1 MATPNLVIPPDQPWT
16 GVEQKK
22 SWLARNAVWLI
33 IVTVLLVVGVGVTC
47 IGGVIWSAMGAI
59 RDHPASVSARQRAG
73 ADPRVVAILGTPVEA
88 GYLVQ
93 AQFNASGGTTVM
105 TLTCPI
111 SGPKAEGTL
120 AFAAT
125 QNADSTWTFTR
136 LTVTISNGGL
146 VIDLLAPAVP
156 ATEEVAPVA
165 VPGTP

>member
-1 MATPNLVIPPDQPWT
+1 MAKENLVVPPDQPWT
-16 GVEQKK
+16 GAQPKK

-33 IVTVLLVVGVGVTC
+33 IVTILLLVCAGFTC

-59 RDHPASVSARQRAG
+59 RDHPASVSARERAQ
-73 ADPRVVAILGTPVEA
+73 ADPRVVAILGTPIEA

-93 AQFNASGGTTVM
+93 AQYNSSGGTTVM

-111 SGPKAEGTL
+111 SGPKAEGEL

-125 QNADSTWTFTR
+125 QNPDSTWTYTR
-136 LTVTISNGGL
+136 LTVTISNGGS

-156 ATEEVAPVA
+156 VPEEVAPV
-165 VPGTP
+165 PGTP